1 MTTTAAPAAT
11 RTRLHYLDNLRIV
24 LTAMVVLHHVA
35 LTYGDIPVWFYTEP
49 AKDSSGLVLDVLAGV
64 DQTFFMGLFFLISGY
79 FTPGSYDR
87 KGRRPFLR
95 GRLVRLGIPLL
106 AFLLLLRPLV
116 TIGGY
121 VHARAERPG
130 LPYPL
135 YYITSWDPGP
145 MWFAEVLLVF
155 AVGYVLLRRLRP
167 LAAVRS
173 YVPGPRAVIG
183 FTVALGVVTYAWRLA
198 VPTTA
203 YWPVVGLPS
212 PAFLPQYV
220 SMFVIGTLAF
230 RRGWL
235 DALTVRAGRL
245 GLAAAGGGL
254 LGYLAAIGAS
264 AVLGEIAA
272 LLTAVFECV
281 FAVGVIIAL
290 LVWFRTR
297 FNRQSLRARF
307 LSDHAFTVYVIHPLV
322 LVAVGSA
329 LRPIQLIAIGKFALL
344 AVLALPLCWALA
356 YLVRSLPGAKRV
368 L

>member
-1 MTTTAAPAAT
+1 MTTTGAPAAT
-11 RTRLHYLDNLRIV
+11 KTRLHYLDNLRIV
-24 LTAMVVLHHVA
+24 LTALVVLHHAAV
-35 LTYGDIPVWFYTEP
+35 TYSDIPLWFYTEP
-49 AKDSSGLVLDVLAGV
+49 AKDPSGLALDVLVGV
-64 DQTFFMGLFFLISGY
+64 DQAFFMGLFFLISGY

-87 KGRRPFLR
+87 KGARPFLR
-95 GRLVRLGIPLL
+95 GRLVRLGVPLL

-116 TIGGY
+116 TIGAY
-121 VHARAERPG
+121 VHARAQHPG

-135 YYITSWDPGP
+135 FYLLSWDPGP
-145 MWFAEVLLVF
+145 MWFVEVLLVF
-155 AVGYVLLRRLRP
+155 AVGYVLVRRLRP
-167 LAAVRS
+167 LTAVRA

-183 FTVALGVVTYAWRLA
+183 FILGLGLVTYVWRLA

-212 PAFLPQYV
+212 AAFLPQYV
-220 SMFVIGTLAF
+220 SMFVVGTLAF

-235 DALTVRAGRL
+235 DALSVRAGWC
-245 GLAAAGGGL
+245 GLAAAAGGL
-254 LGYLAAIGAS
+254 LGYLAATGAG
-264 AVLGEIAA
+264 AALGGVAP

-297 FNRQSLRARF
+297 FDRQSARGRF
-307 LSDHAFTVYVIHPLV
+307 LSDHAFTVYVTHPLV
-322 LVAVGSA
+322 LVAVGYA
-329 LRPIQLIAIGKFALL
+329 LRPIQLVAVGKFALL
-344 AVLALPLCWALA
+344 AVLALPLCWGLA